1 MARRHCDESA
11 PGRRDGL
18 RRRLVPLELR
28 AASARARWC
37 RGHIR
42 AHTLSSAFDKAN
54 VRGIGLQAG
63 VIVMPNNYA
72 MLCCPQVD
80 GHCQTRQT
88 FRKFV
93 EKVPRAGG
101 GEEFQAVYSVS
112 RLWWVGRLHH
122 PSGRRGAVYSVSR
135 LCRACMD
142 YTATW
147 RGMGKSLGVVPWTPQ
162 DFGMPVIGALKECR
176 AAVMTIQGATR
187 PLALHCPGH
196 GCCFV
201 VRWAGGSRALFSG
214 RQVQDFSNTLRP
226 NPMHMLFSRFL
237 VRLDPRSEGAPRT
250 SSA

>member
-18 RRRLVPLELR
+18 RRRLVPLELH

-112 RLWWVGRLHH
+112 RLWWVRTTTPPVWPEGGGVLRFSALTGLHGLH
-122 PSGRRGAVYSVSR
+122 RRVAG
-135 LCRACMD
+135 D
-142 YTATW
+142 
-147 RGMGKSLGVVPWTPQ
+147 GK
-162 DFGMPVIGALKECR
+162 I
-176 AAVMTIQGATR
+176 
-187 PLALHCPGH
+187 
-196 GCCFV
+196 
-201 VRWAGGSRALFSG
+201 
-214 RQVQDFSNTLRP
+214 
-226 NPMHMLFSRFL
+226 
-237 VRLDPRSEGAPRT
+237 PRSGSMDA
-250 SSA
+250 